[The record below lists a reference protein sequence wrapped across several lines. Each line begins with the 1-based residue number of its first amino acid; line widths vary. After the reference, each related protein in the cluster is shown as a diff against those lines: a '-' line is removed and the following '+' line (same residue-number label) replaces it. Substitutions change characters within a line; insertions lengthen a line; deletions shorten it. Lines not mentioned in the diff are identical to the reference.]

1 MASEGEGSGVYVTI
15 ARVAKTQGR
24 HGEVAADLYT
34 DFPEKFAERKRLFAL
49 AEDGSR
55 RELQVEDHWPH
66 KGWMVLKFVGIDSID
81 DAEKLLR
88 CELQIPIGER
98 AELEEGAAF
107 VSELIGCVV
116 WDFAGSQGEPKEVG
130 AVKDVQFGAGE
141 APTLVV
147 VAGTREH
154 LIPYAAQFLR
164 KLDTVAKRI
173 EMELPEGLL
182 ELDAPLSQ
190 DEKKQQQRD

>member
-1 MASEGEGSGVYVTI
+1 VSSEGEYITI
-15 ARVAKTQGR
+15 AQVAKTQGR

-49 AEDGSR
+49 ADDGSR
-55 RELQVEDHWPH
+55 RELHVEDHWPH
-66 KGWMVLKFVGIDSID
+66 KGWMVLKFAGINSID

-88 CELQIPIGER
+88 CELQIPIAER

-107 VSELIGCVV
+107 VSDLIGCVV
-116 WDFAGSQGEPKEVG
+116 WDFAAAQGEPKEVG
-130 AVKDVQFGAGE
+130 VLKDVQFGSGE

-154 LIPYAAQFLR
+154 LIPYAEQYLR
-164 KLDTVAKRI
+164 KLDVAAKRI
-173 EMELPEGLL
+173 EMDLPEGLL

-190 DEKKQQQRD
+190 KEKKQQHQKE

>member
-1 MASEGEGSGVYVTI
+1 VNSEGGYITI

-49 AEDGSR
+49 ADDGSR

-66 KGWMVLKFVGIDSID
+66 KGWMVLKFAGIDSID

-88 CELQIPIGER
+88 CELQIRIAER

-107 VSELIGCVV
+107 VSDLIGCVV
-116 WDFAGSQGEPKEVG
+116 LDRGREVG
-130 AVKDVQFGAGE
+130 SVKDVEFTSGA
-141 APTLVV
+141 APLLVV
-147 VAGTREH
+147 VAGEKEY
-154 LIPYAAQFLR
+154 LIPYAEQYLR
-164 KLDTVAKRI
+164 KLDTAAKRI

-190 DEKKQQQRD
+190 KEKKQQRKD

>member
-1 MASEGEGSGVYVTI
+1 VNSEGDFITI

-55 RELQVEDHWPH
+55 RELRVEDHWPH
-66 KGWMVLKFVGIDSID
+66 KGWMVLKFAGIDSID

-88 CELQIPIGER
+88 CELQIPVAER

-107 VSELIGCVV
+107 VSDLIGCVV
-116 WDFAGSQGEPKEVG
+116 LDHDREVGIVKDIEFTSGAAPLLVVRQGE
-130 AVKDVQFGAGE
+130 
-141 APTLVV
+141 
-147 VAGTREH
+147 REL
-154 LIPYAAQFLR
+154 LIPFAESYL
-164 KLDTVAKRI
+164 KKSDTAAKRI

-190 DEKKQQQRD
+190 EEKKQQRRD

>member
-1 MASEGEGSGVYVTI
+1 LSSNAGEGGYITI

-66 KGWMVLKFVGIDSID
+66 KGWMVLKFAGIDSID
-81 DAEKLLR
+81 DAEGLLR
-88 CELQIPIGER
+88 CELQIPSSER

-107 VSELIGCVV
+107 VSDLVGCVV
-116 WDFAGSQGEPKEVG
+116 WDNGREVG
-130 AVKDVQFGAGE
+130 TIKDVEFTSGT
-141 APTLVV
+141 APLLIVQQDK
-147 VAGTREH
+147 REH
-154 LIPYAAQFLR
+154 MVPFAESFIVRMDIAA
-164 KLDTVAKRI
+164 KKI
-173 EMELPEGLL
+173 EMKLPEGLL

-190 DEKKQQQRD
+190 DEKKQQQRDQ